1 MYIHVYSYTECVD
14 VALDMYM
21 QHPAMLSG
29 KPPVGETTMAR
40 TTAAHL
46 DPSKMEQVNGLIMPK
61 FAPKPTRWSFGE
73 NAEWPSG
80 RSVSNCRQNDT
91 MPELQKI
98 SSVNYEVEMASTQE
112 ESNLPHKH
120 VETVAP
126 AVCTVTTGKRGYSLT
141 QTGH

>member
-1 MYIHVYSYTECVD
+1 
-14 VALDMYM
+14 
-21 QHPAMLSG
+21 
-29 KPPVGETTMAR
+29 MAR

-98 SSVNYEVEMASTQE
+98 SSVNYEVEMAYRRRKNRIFHINMLRQWNPLCVLSLLAKE
-112 ESNLPHKH
+112 
-120 VETVAP
+120 
-126 AVCTVTTGKRGYSLT
+126 VTA
-141 QTGH
+141 